1 MQASGNRGKIH
12 MACHEMEK
20 RGAKYRP
27 ALSIAAQGEVV
38 AYANG
43 RMIRQAVRDGEEKL
57 VKVVV
62 KAHRRIRRETDVV
75 CPTVA

>member
-1 MQASGNRGKIH
+1 MQASGNRSNIH
-12 MACHEMEK
+12 MACKEMEK

-27 ALSIAAQGEVV
+27 ARSIAPVGEVV

-43 RMIRQAVRDGEEKL
+43 RYIRQAVRDGEERL

-62 KAHRRIRRETDVV
+62 KAHRRFRRETDLIS
-75 CPTVA
+75 PSVA